1 MVLETQDGVFD
12 LLFVDVMDE
21 EKTALTACQLKVA
34 LHRRGGCEPGVSAK
48 RGSKWNLSGK
58 LTGFKAIRVDMVE
71 FDLFSPW
78 DADSEES
85 DLRVTK
91 NRLVPHSIRGS
102 PVLPEE
108 RLVRTVETAQEDGV
122 FDC

>member
-1 MVLETQDGVFD
+1 MN
-12 LLFVDVMDE
+12 
-21 EKTALTACQLKVA
+21 
-34 LHRRGGCEPGVSAK
+34 PGVSAK
-48 RGSKWNLSGK
+48 RGSKWEPSGK
-58 LTGFKAIRVDMVE
+58 LTGFNAIRVDMVE

-78 DADSEES
+78 DVESEKS

-108 RLVRTVETAQEDGV
+108 RLFRVVEAAQENGV
-122 FDC
+122 FHCWTPFEKRTERHVWKFVCGCSINRIDVQT